1 MPAIQT
7 LIPSPNRPQGKA
19 GLEKLIRTIPVRDA
33 NGTRLTLFEFQQV
46 DRRRIIFGLHFTSK
60 RAADA
65 ARYRRSGHYVNENT
79 FKLATGEVLRRIKPE
94 P

>member
-19 GLEKLIRTIPVRDA
+19 GLETLIRTIPVRDA

-60 RAADA
+60 R
-65 ARYRRSGHYVNENT
+65 RRMQLDTGEAVDYVNEST
-79 FKLATGEVLRRIKPE
+79 FKLATGEVLRRIKAE